1 MAPRPSSDIA
11 QALLA
16 KALEALTDDPPGNPP
31 AIARITHNRPALD
44 KCRED
49 QLTVW
54 VESRPVRQS
63 RGARGN
69 QRAQSQVM
77 VTWHLDIYRCAAG
90 IGEQGGPPTVEAEE
104 ATALGLLD
112 DIDAIQ
118 RKIQRESDQVFGPSP
133 MVEYGI
139 AVPVGPLGYV
149 AGWSWPLTAGR
160 T

>member
-16 KALEALTDDPPGNPP
+16 KALDALVANPP
-31 AIARITHNRPALD
+31 ALSRITHGRPPLD

-54 VESRPVRQS
+54 VENRPVRQS
-63 RGARGN
+63 RGGRGN

-77 VTWHLDIYRCAAG
+77 VTWHVDIYRCAAG
-90 IGEQGGPPTVEAEE
+90 INEQGRPPTPAEE
-104 ATALGLLD
+104 QVVALALLD

-118 RKIQRESDQVFGPSP
+118 RKIQRESDDVFGPAP

-139 AVPVGPLGYV
+139 ATPVGPLGYV